1 MSTEKPIKL
10 YDFTTSPNCQRVK
23 VVLGEKKLPFET
35 IPIDLRKGEQKKADF
50 LKLNPY
56 GKVPVVIDGET
67 VLYESCIINEYLE
80 EKYPNPPLMPK
91 DQAKKARIRILIDYG
106 LNHLDPPYQKIRMEL
121 MKEEKERNQEA
132 IENSKRELN
141 NLLQRL
147 EREMGNQPYLA
158 GDFSLLDAAVIP
170 RFLRMEGFRVLPDP
184 SLPNLGKWLQRM
196 KDRPSVK
203 AIM

>member
-1 MSTEKPIKL
+1 
-10 YDFTTSPNCQRVK
+10 
-23 VVLGEKKLPFET
+23 
-35 IPIDLRKGEQKKADF
+35 
-50 LKLNPY
+50 
-56 GKVPVVIDGET
+56 
-67 VLYESCIINEYLE
+67 
-80 EKYPNPPLMPK
+80 
-91 DQAKKARIRILIDYG
+91 
-106 LNHLDPPYQKIRMEL
+106 MEL
-121 MKEEKERNQEA
+121 MKEEKERNQET

-184 SLPNLGKWLQRM
+184 SLPNLGQWLQRM